1 METNKRCFNFWYFI
15 FCDSTSNGLFF
26 FSVFIRF
33 YCNLFSFT
41 EKTLTNGKVKNRNFF
56 FCNRENPLKRKE
68 RKNVTRQVS
77 HEEKDYFRPRSCFIF
92 LSTEKIVRN
101 LLLMSSSFTFE
112 PIFVI
117 SQLPCVLSFAN
128 VVLTSTL
135 TDDEKKMFWQFERE
149 TYRKNKTDWQF
160 RLGLIRSSSFT
171 FQPRKKNLDKHFLL
185 LFKKRKKKTRSIFSP
200 LHKHKSAQIVY
211 LSIFCTWSAF
221 FIPSMCIRDFLLQK
235 VDSQPDDDNFC
246 NFSF

>member
-1 METNKRCFNFWYFI
+1 MFDI
-15 FCDSTSNGLFF
+15 LFF
-26 FSVFIRF
+26 VTQLLTDYFFSRYSLDFIAIF
-33 YCNLFSFT
+33 FFFFT
-41 EKTLTNGKVKNRNFF
+41 EKTLTNGKVKNRNF

-135 TDDEKKMFWQFERE
+135 TDDEKKMF
-149 TYRKNKTDWQF
+149 
-160 RLGLIRSSSFT
+160 
-171 FQPRKKNLDKHFLL
+171 
-185 LFKKRKKKTRSIFSP
+185 
-200 LHKHKSAQIVY
+200 
-211 LSIFCTWSAF
+211 
-221 FIPSMCIRDFLLQK
+221 
-235 VDSQPDDDNFC
+235 
-246 NFSF
+246 

>member
-1 METNKRCFNFWYFI
+1 M
-15 FCDSTSNGLFF
+15 
-26 FSVFIRF
+26 
-33 YCNLFSFT
+33 
-41 EKTLTNGKVKNRNFF
+41 TNGKVKNRNF

-117 SQLPCVLSFAN
+117 SQLPCLLSFAN

-171 FQPRKKNLDKHFLL
+171 FQPRKKILTNIFCFCSRRERKKLEAFFLL
-185 LFKKRKKKTRSIFSP
+185 CINTSQHKLFI
-200 LHKHKSAQIVY
+200 
-211 LSIFCTWSAF
+211 
-221 FIPSMCIRDFLLQK
+221 
-235 VDSQPDDDNFC
+235 
-246 NFSF
+246 